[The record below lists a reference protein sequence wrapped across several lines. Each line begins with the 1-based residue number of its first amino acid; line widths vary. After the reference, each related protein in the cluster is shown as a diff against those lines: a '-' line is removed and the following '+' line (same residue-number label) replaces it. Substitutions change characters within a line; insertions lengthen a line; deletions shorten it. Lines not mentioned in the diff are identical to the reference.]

1 MTYPEIEK
9 EKSHIIVEII
19 QYIPNAVL
27 SKTIIKKTTGNITA
41 SSFDAG
47 EELAEKTSPF
57 DNYIQIIDGTAEI
70 IDDQELLEQSN
81 TNFKA
86 KKYTRCIKSLSELIR
101 RNPYNPSLYVMR
113 AKSYELLG
121 ETENACA
128 DYDYLRCFLN
138 YTLHKQTPCQ

>member
-1 MTYPEIEK
+1 MKTSEVEQ

-27 SKTIIKKTTGNITA
+27 SKTILKKITGNITV

-70 IDDQELLEQSN
+70 KINEKGHKLTLGQGIIIPAHAKHWFNANVQ
-81 TNFKA
+81 FKMLS
-86 KKYTRCIKSLSELIR
+86 TIIKSG
-101 RNPYNPSLYVMR
+101 
-113 AKSYELLG
+113 YE
-121 ETENACA
+121 E
-128 DYDYLRCFLN
+128 
-138 YTLHKQTPCQ
+138 